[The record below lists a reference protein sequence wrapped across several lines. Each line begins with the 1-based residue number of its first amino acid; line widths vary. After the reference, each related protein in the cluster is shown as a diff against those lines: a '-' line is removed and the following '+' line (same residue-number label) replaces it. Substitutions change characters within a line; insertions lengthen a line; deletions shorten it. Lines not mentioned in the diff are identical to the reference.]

1 MTLVNLSQIKQEC
14 INLIADNLKISSR
27 EASLEVNQILLF
39 TLKINNSELLLKK
52 TITKSQYNKLIKI
65 ISIRSTGKPL
75 AYIFKEW
82 GFYGRTF
89 YINESMLIPRPETEL
104 IIDVLKE
111 RKILKDNIQLLDL
124 GAGSGAIGITAK
136 LEIYNNANLHLSDIS
151 KRCVHGIKKNL
162 QQFDIQAKVYFSNWF
177 ENIPKIKF
185 DLILSNPPYISNKDP
200 HLNELRFEPKRAL
213 VAKKQGLA
221 DIHTII
227 ENCVH
232 FLNKDGLI
240 IIEHGY
246 NQKDEV
252 QEIFNRYN
260 FNQIES
266 YKDLLGH
273 YRITKG
279 LFS

>member
-1 MTLVNLSQIKQEC
+1 MILVNLSQIKQEC
-14 INLIADNLKISSR
+14 INLIANNLKISFR

-65 ISIRSTGKPL
+65 VSIRTTGKPL

-162 QQFDIQAKVYFSNWF
+162 QQFDIEAKVYFSNWF

>member
-1 MTLVNLSQIKQEC
+1 MILVNLSEIKQKC

-65 ISIRSTGKPL
+65 VSIRTTGKPL

-151 KRCVHGIKKNL
+151 KRCTRGIKKNL
-162 QQFDIQAKVYFSNWF
+162 QQFDIQANVYLSNWF

-200 HLNELRFEPKRAL
+200 HLNELCFEPKRAL

-227 ENCVH
+227 ESSVH

>member
-1 MTLVNLSQIKQEC
+1 MILVNLSQIKQEC

-151 KRCVHGIKKNL
+151 KRCVRGIKKNL
-162 QQFDIQAKVYFSNWF
+162 QQFDMQANVYLSNWF

-227 ENCVH
+227 ENSVH

>member
-1 MTLVNLSQIKQEC
+1 MILVNLSEIKQKC

-27 EASLEVNQILLF
+27 EASLELNQILLF

-104 IIDVLKE
+104 IVDVLKE
-111 RKILKDNIQLLDL
+111 RKISKDNIQLLDL

-162 QQFDIQAKVYFSNWF
+162 QQFDIEAKVYFSNWF

>member
-1 MTLVNLSQIKQEC
+1 MILVNLSQIKQEC

-27 EASLEVNQILLF
+27 EASLELNQILLF

-151 KRCVHGIKKNL
+151 KRCVHGLKKNL
-162 QQFDIQAKVYFSNWF
+162 QQFDIEAKVYFSNWF

-227 ENCVH
+227 ESSVH

>member
-1 MTLVNLSQIKQEC
+1 MILVNLSQIKQEC

-65 ISIRSTGKPL
+65 VSIRTTGKPL

-162 QQFDIQAKVYFSNWF
+162 QQFDIEAKVYFSNWF

-227 ENCVH
+227 ENCVR

>member
-1 MTLVNLSQIKQEC
+1 M
-14 INLIADNLKISSR
+14 
-27 EASLEVNQILLF
+27 
-39 TLKINNSELLLKK
+39 
-52 TITKSQYNKLIKI
+52 
-65 ISIRSTGKPL
+65 
-75 AYIFKEW
+75 
-82 GFYGRTF
+82 
-89 YINESMLIPRPETEL
+89 
-104 IIDVLKE
+104 KE

-151 KRCVHGIKKNL
+151 KRCTRGIKKNL
-162 QQFDIQAKVYFSNWF
+162 QQFDIQANVYLSNWF

-227 ENCVH
+227 ENSVH
-232 FLNKDGLI
+232 FLNKDGLV

-246 NQKDEV
+246 NQKTQVEN
-252 QEIFNRYN
+252 IFKKNHFSN
-260 FNQIES
+260 IENIMDFS
-266 YKDLLGH
+266 SIP
-273 YRITKG
+273 RITIG
-279 LFS
+279 TLRI